1 MANQAIALQARAPQG
16 NILGPALQQGAQMV
30 NMMRQQEAADR
41 QAAATNQ
48 QLALAQAEEAHK
60 AAMRPLQMDQARA
73 TLAATQGGEERE
85 AALQPFALNEAEA
98 RARQA
103 EIKTLSDFYGLSY
116 DRIKNAK
123 NLNDV
128 VIAGNSLKNT
138 FKNPMLQDA
147 VDQTL
152 ATLPKNPADFPAWR
166 EETLFNTLTNV
177 EQLKQ
182 RFQTQTTGEESRVIA
197 MPEYGGGPRGV
208 TATEVPGSRIQAAQ
222 GLTYST
228 DASGNIITLPS
239 KMPGTGGFDSASP
252 VKVALQTN
260 PGALKDGPFAQAQR
274 GYAGSSGGFA
284 TFNTPE
290 AGIAAQENLLRSAYV
305 NKGVNTIDK
314 IINRYAPPGPENSAA
329 SVANYKNYIRQRTGI
344 DTNAPITAAQV
355 PKVAAAMRE
364 FETGQRPGGGAT
376 ANTGVSNIQLGQ
388 PIAGTGKARKAS
400 AQAYSAMVATM
411 AKYDQTIKRA
421 ESLRDSKGLDG
432 IVGNIEGNI
441 PAPVLSVTSQE
452 KANALAKYDSLLA
465 TAGFQELQQLRDAS
479 ETGGALGNV
488 SNSENTLTQNAA
500 FTTSRTQSKPE
511 FVKSLNTYINDLKA
525 SQQRLKD
532 AYQLEYG
539 SSYTSPSS
547 PARNAP
553 PPPPARNAPA
563 PTRGSNID
571 ALLKKYGG

>member
-48 QLALAQAEEAHK
+48 QLEIARAGETRAAALAPVQLSKAQAD
-60 AAMRPLQMDQARA
+60 L
-73 TLAATQGGEERE
+73 LASQQG
-85 AALQPFALNEAEA
+85 EA
-98 RARQA
+98 RAAALAPAQLSKAEADAQQA
-103 EIKTLSDFYGLSY
+103 RIKTTGDFFALTALG
-116 DRIKNAK
+116 
-123 NLNDV
+123 
-128 VIAGNSLKNT
+128 LKNSKSLDDAVKVGN
-138 FKNPMLQDA
+138 FLKENFREPVFQQA
-147 VDQTL
+147 VDQTM
-152 ATLPKNPADFPAWR
+152 ATLPKNPADFNAWR
-166 EETLFNTLTNV
+166 ERTMFQALDGEK
-177 EQLKQ
+177 QLSQKY
-182 RFQTQTTGEESRVIA
+182 QTQTTGEETRVIA

-239 KMPGTGGFDSASP
+239 KMPGTGGFDNASP

-260 PGALKDGPFAQAQR
+260 PGALKDGPFAQSQR

-314 IINRYAPPGPENSAA
+314 IIDRYAPPGPENSAA

-364 FETGQRPGGGAT
+364 FETGQRPGGGA
-376 ANTGVSNIQLGQ
+376 NTGVSNIQLGQ
-388 PIAGTGKARKAS
+388 PIPGTGKARKAS

-539 SSYTSPSS
+539 SPYTSPSS
-547 PARNAP
+547 PARNAPP

>member
-1 MANQAIALQARAPQG
+1 
-16 NILGPALQQGAQMV
+16 
-30 NMMRQQEAADR
+30 
-41 QAAATNQ
+41 
-48 QLALAQAEEAHK
+48 
-60 AAMRPLQMDQARA
+60 
-73 TLAATQGGEERE
+73 
-85 AALQPFALNEAEA
+85 
-98 RARQA
+98 
-103 EIKTLSDFYGLSY
+103 
-116 DRIKNAK
+116 
-123 NLNDV
+123 
-128 VIAGNSLKNT
+128 
-138 FKNPMLQDA
+138 
-147 VDQTL
+147 
-152 ATLPKNPADFPAWR
+152 
-166 EETLFNTLTNV
+166 
-177 EQLKQ
+177 
-182 RFQTQTTGEESRVIA
+182 
-197 MPEYGGGPRGV
+197 
-208 TATEVPGSRIQAAQ
+208 
-222 GLTYST
+222 
-228 DASGNIITLPS
+228 
-239 KMPGTGGFDSASP
+239 
-252 VKVALQTN
+252 
-260 PGALKDGPFAQAQR
+260 
-274 GYAGSSGGFA
+274 
-284 TFNTPE
+284 
-290 AGIAAQENLLRSAYV
+290 LRSAYV

-364 FETGQRPGGGAT
+364 FETGQRPGGGAS

-388 PIAGTGKARKAS
+388 PIPGTGKTRKAS

-411 AKYDQTIKRA
+411 AKYDQTIRRA

-441 PAPVLSVTSQE
+441 PAPVLSLTSQE
-452 KANALAKYDSLLA
+452 KANALAKYDTLLA

-488 SNSENTLTQNAA
+488 SNAENTLTQNAA

-539 SSYTSPSS
+539 SSYTAPSS
-547 PARNAP
+547 PPRNAP

-571 ALLKKYGG
+571 ALVKRYGN